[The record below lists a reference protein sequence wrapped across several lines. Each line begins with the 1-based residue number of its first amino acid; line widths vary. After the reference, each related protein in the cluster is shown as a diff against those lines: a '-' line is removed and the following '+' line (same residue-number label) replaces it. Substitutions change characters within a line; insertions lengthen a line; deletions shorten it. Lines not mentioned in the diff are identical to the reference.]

1 MLICELVIYSNRLQ
15 QRAVQLVRLFLF
27 SSEPLTST
35 RSPSLSSLFV
45 FFWDSGSDRFDAD
58 SVDIWLSAAIV
69 FMPLT

>member
-1 MLICELVIYSNRLQ
+1 MLVSKLVIDSNRLQ
-15 QRAVQLVRLFLF
+15 QRSVQLVTLLLF

-35 RSPSLSSLFV
+35 RSPSFSSLLV
-45 FFWDSGSDRFDAD
+45 FFWESGSDRFDAD